1 MIPNP
6 HITSGLF
13 VDLYALTMAQTTWRA
28 NDLKRRSK
36 SEIFFR
42 EPISTSTTIVPY
54 FVISGIASFFKWFNS
69 WSISEERKEFL
80 ANITAATGEKIFEKE
95 FINFISNP
103 KWDLTFEFI
112 PEGELAFP
120 GEPVGYVSGPHW
132 QTQLI
137 EAAVLNC
144 ITAETIWATIASQY
158 YIAAQTDTKR
168 AKLYDFGA
176 RRVPEFGGLRVAR
189 NAYLAGWD
197 GSSTLEPCYIYGIP
211 AAGTVAH
218 SFIMSQRSQKQA
230 FKIWAENNLEALNV
244 CLPDTYG
251 TQRGMLDFLEA
262 CKDLSIPPK
271 GVRIDAGDPDYFSR
285 LIRQMLDKAGYKN
298 AAIMYSNA
306 ASLSDVY
313 NLMRNEAPIDSFGIG
328 THLSRQSIDE
338 TKTSAVMKIC
348 ETTDELGTFNIMKFS
363 DDSIKSG
370 VPGYHKIARII
381 GANGNYAGDILYR
394 EDLTTLGNTTLDTE
408 IFSYT
413 SIPGRNPFKVFPS
426 DAQYYNPMVF
436 FMKNGKHV
444 FSEFDGLQ
452 DDKKILSDSRNR
464 FLKSIAKLDT
474 AHKNIINQRLYVV
487 GIEESLHKEIESAI
501 HNNIMAN
508 NRLKEI

>member
-1 MIPNP
+1 MFDKI
-6 HITSGLF
+6 SGLF
-13 VDLYALTMAQTTWRA
+13 VDLYAFTMAQTAWRA
-28 NDLKRRSK
+28 GDLERRSK

-42 EPISTSTTIVPY
+42 QPISTATTIVPY
-54 FVISGIASFFKWFNS
+54 FVVSGIASFFKWFNN
-69 WSISEERKEFL
+69 WHISKDQQEWL
-80 ANITAATGEKIFEKE
+80 ASVTAATGEKIFEKE
-95 FINFISNP
+95 FIEFLSNP
-103 KWDLTFEFI
+103 KWDLSFEFI

-137 EAAVLNC
+137 EAAVLNS

-158 YIAAQTDTKR
+158 YIAAKTDAKR

-176 RRVPEFGGLRVAR
+176 RRVAEFGGLRVAR
-189 NAYLAGWD
+189 SAYLAGWD

-218 SFIMSQRSQKQA
+218 SFIMSQRSQKEA
-230 FKIWAENNLEALNV
+230 FKLWAENNLEALNV

-251 TQRGMLDFLEA
+251 TERGVLDFLEV
-262 CKDLSIPPK
+262 CKEISIPAK

-298 AAIMYSNA
+298 ATIMYSDA
-306 ASLSDVY
+306 PSISDVY
-313 NLMRNEAPIDSFGIG
+313 NLMRNEALIDSFGIG
-328 THLSRQSIDE
+328 THLARQSIDE
-338 TKTSAVMKIC
+338 TKTSAVMKTC
-348 ETTDELGTFNIMKFS
+348 EATDKHGAFNVMKFS
-363 DDSIKSG
+363 DDSIKYG
-370 VPGYHKIARII
+370 VPGYHKIARIV

-394 EDLTTLGNTTLDTE
+394 EDLVTLGNSTLDTE

-413 SIPGRNPFKVFPS
+413 SIPGRNPFKIFSP
-426 DAQYYNPMVF
+426 DTQYYNPMVV

-444 FSEFDGLQ
+444 FKKFEGLT
-452 DDKKILSDSRNR
+452 DDKGILQDSRNR
-464 FLKSIAKLDT
+464 FFTSIERLDI
-474 AHKNIINQRLYVV
+474 AHKNIINQRLYIV
-487 GIEESLHKEIESAI
+487 GIEESLHKEIESAV

-508 NRLKEI
+508 NRLGGI